1 MVTSDSED
9 RPRGDRGRDD
19 RHVAGGSSSDRSGD
33 GDRAAVEREISLL
46 RVTELVVLS
55 ALREQDAASMA
66 DLARRRAEF
75 LADASVR
82 FGASLD
88 EELTYVAIAGLELPG
103 LDAWC
108 IVDVVESGGGL
119 RRIAVL
125 HPDEG
130 KRVVAQALCD
140 RWPPAMTDPIGVPIV
155 SSGRAPVVLTDDPET
170 VLTAAA
176 RSPDAL
182 RVIRWLGTGPIL
194 IVPITAHDVVLGAIT
209 YVGVEDE
216 PAFTPDDVAFAA
228 ALASRCAQALESAR
242 LYTAARAAWAD
253 AAAALERAE
262 AARIEAEVARGAAE
276 TARMA
281 AEAANATKTLF
292 LRTMSHELRT
302 PLHAIGGY
310 AQMLALGVRGPVTS
324 EQATDLASIQ
334 RCESYLLS
342 LLNSVLDYAQLEA
355 GRASFAI
362 TEFPVSEMISGAH
375 WFVAPQLR
383 AKDLRYVLEAR
394 ATTLTVR
401 ADEEKTRQ
409 ILLNVLGNA
418 IKFTPSGGSI
428 TVTCERV
435 LHWEHAQPDG
445 GPALCA
451 VRVTDTGIGI
461 AADKVEHIFD
471 PFVQVDD
478 RFAGA
483 EGGVG
488 LGLSIS
494 RELARLMGGDLTVS
508 SELGRGS
515 TFTLTLPVAPHES
528 TPSPA

>member
-1 MVTSDSED
+1 MD
-9 RPRGDRGRDD
+9 
-19 RHVAGGSSSDRSGD
+19 AGPEERRRSDRRGEDADGAGD
-33 GDRAAVEREISLL
+33 VGNRAAGEREISLL

-55 ALREQDAASMA
+55 ALREQDDASMA

-75 LADASVR
+75 LAEASLR

-103 LDAWC
+103 LRAWC
-108 IVDVVESGGGL
+108 IVDVVEGGGGL

-125 HPDEG
+125 HPDEA
-130 KRVVAQALCD
+130 KRVVAQALCE
-140 RWPPAMTDPIGVPIV
+140 RWRPATTDPIGVPAV
-155 SSGRAPVVLTDDPET
+155 MAGRAPLLLHGDPDT
-170 VLTAAA
+170 VLAAAA
-176 RSPDAL
+176 RGADAL

-194 IVPITAHDVVLGAIT
+194 IVPITAHDVLLGAIT
-209 YVGVEDE
+209 YVGVEDT
-216 PAFTPDDVAFAA
+216 PAFTPEDVAFAV

-242 LYTAARAAWAD
+242 LYTAARAAWAE
-253 AAAALERAE
+253 ATAALALAE
-262 AARIEAEVARGAAE
+262 AARLEADAARAAAE

-324 EQATDLASIQ
+324 EQAIDLASIQ
-334 RCESYLLS
+334 RCETYLLS

-355 GRASFAI
+355 GRASYAI
-362 TEFPVSEMISGAH
+362 TAFPLNDVVSGAH
-375 WFVAPQLR
+375 WFVGPQVR
-383 AKDLRYVLEAR
+383 AKDLRY
-394 ATTLTVR
+394 TLLAPGGPLVVR

-418 IKFTPSGGSI
+418 IKFTTMGGSI
-428 TVTCERV
+428 TVTCEEV
-435 LHWEHAQPDG
+435 PHAGHAERDG
-445 GPALCA
+445 DPAMCA
-451 VRVTDTGIGI
+451 VRVTDTGIGS

-471 PFVQVDD
+471 PFVQLDD

-488 LGLSIS
+488 LGLAIS

-508 SELGRGS
+508 SVLGQGS
-515 TFTLTLPVAPHES
+515 TFTLTLPAATAAQDMS
-528 TPSPA
+528 TPAPG